1 MRIISR
7 KKGTSIM
14 PEYIVILIRSIVAF
28 FVLLALTRIMGK
40 KQLSQLTFFDYIV
53 GITIGSIAATMSVDQ
68 NVKISNGLISL
79 IIWGVIPILLG
90 YIGLKSR
97 AFIRL
102 TDGRPSIVVREG
114 KVLEDEMKKNQLAI
128 EELMMQLREKGVFKL
143 DDVEMAIFET
153 NGELSVMRKTDA
165 DPITASLLGIK
176 VKNEHAP
183 TLVIADGHILQE
195 NLSLL
200 KLDKQWLTKEI
211 KKQGAYDVK
220 DVFIAQVDANKQLY
234 VDLYQDGIGKQ
245 H

>member
-1 MRIISR
+1 
-7 KKGTSIM
+7 M

-90 YIGLKSR
+90 FIGLKSR

-200 KLDKQWLTKEI
+200 NLDKQWLTKEI

>member
-1 MRIISR
+1 
-7 KKGTSIM
+7 
-14 PEYIVILIRSIVAF
+14 
-28 FVLLALTRIMGK
+28 
-40 KQLSQLTFFDYIV
+40 
-53 GITIGSIAATMSVDQ
+53 MSVDQ

-97 AFIRL
+97 AFIRI

-200 KLDKQWLTKEI
+200 NLDKQWLTKEI

>member
-1 MRIISR
+1 
-7 KKGTSIM
+7 M

-79 IIWGVIPILLG
+79 IIWGIIPILLG

-114 KVLEDEMKKNQLAI
+114 KVLEEEMKKNQLAI

-200 KLDKQWLTKEI
+200 NLDKQWLTKEI

>member
-1 MRIISR
+1 
-7 KKGTSIM
+7 M
-14 PEYIVILIRSIVAF
+14 PEYVVILIRSVIAF
-28 FVLLALTRIMGK
+28 FVLLVLTRIMGK

-79 IIWGVIPILLG
+79 TIWGLIPILLG
-90 YIGLKSR
+90 YLGLKSR
-97 AFIRL
+97 VFTRL
-102 TDGRPSIVVREG
+102 TDGRPSIIIREG
-114 KVLEDEMKKNQLAI
+114 KVLEDEMKRNQLAI

-143 DDVEMAIFET
+143 DDVEMAVFET
-153 NGELSVMRKTDA
+153 NGELSVMRKTEA
-165 DPITASLLGIK
+165 DPITASLLGMK

-183 TLVIADGHILQE
+183 TLLIVDGHILLE
-195 NLSLL
+195 NLNLL
-200 KLDKQWLTKEI
+200 NLDKQWLTKEI

-234 VDLYQDGIGKQ
+234 VDLYQDTTGQQQ